1 MYSHILVAI
10 DIDHAETGQGAL
22 DIARAIRAEGG
33 KITALYVLE
42 ALPSYATQYLPD
54 DHMKNR
60 VGEFKAALTAE
71 LGGVRDVTPEVVAG
85 HSGATIVDYAS
96 EHDVDCIVIS
106 SHKPGLQDFFLGST
120 AARVVRHA
128 PCAVHVRR

>member
-1 MYSHILVAI
+1 MYKHVMVAV
-10 DIDHAETGQGAL
+10 DIDHAETGKDALALGRTLSVKGA
-22 DIARAIRAEGG
+22 

-54 DHMKNR
+54 DHTAHR
-60 VGEFKAALTAE
+60 IEEFEAVLAKE
-71 LGGVRDVTPEVVAG
+71 LGAPEDIQVKVVTG
-85 HSGATIVDYAS
+85 HSGATLVDYATS
-96 EHDVDCIVIS
+96 HDVDCIVIS

-128 PCAVHVRR
+128 PCSVHVIR